1 MSNKTMVQNLI
12 LHTDVLEYR
21 DRRLAIF
28 KRVNTKQPSKLE
40 MMLTAAEQQQEAP
53 ATPQK
58 SSKLAMMLATA
69 KKQQETEPEALKL
82 PVGVIPKQ
90 QVYRLQQSKQVNA
103 KLKTRRVSMFTSQSL
118 RLCFLS
124 TDVAYYQNDY
134 DDAIHHA
141 KQHLETRKKLAPLLT
156 ATDLTLS
163 VENSSYRIGKSLD
176 KAKARVYDKFKNEGW
191 EMLCNRPR
199 VK

>member
-1 MSNKTMVQNLI
+1 MIQNLI
-12 LHTDVLEYR
+12 LHTDVLEYS

-58 SSKLAMMLATA
+58 SSKLAMMLTTA
-69 KKQQETEPEALKL
+69 KKQQETEPL

-163 VENSSYRIGKSLD
+163 VENGSYRIGKSLD

>member
-1 MSNKTMVQNLI
+1 MSNKTMIQNLI
-12 LHTDVLEYR
+12 LHTDVLEYS

-58 SSKLAMMLATA
+58 SSKLAMMLTTA
-69 KKQQETEPEALKL
+69 KKQQETEPL

-163 VENSSYRIGKSLD
+163 VENGSYRIGKSLD

>member
-1 MSNKTMVQNLI
+1 MSKVMKIDNLI
-12 LHTDVLEYR
+12 LNTDVHE
-21 DRRLAIF
+21 DKERRVAIF
-28 KRVNTKQPSKLE
+28 KRVTTEPLSELE
-40 MMLTAAEQQQEAP
+40 MLLANA
-53 ATPQK
+53 QK
-58 SSKLAMMLATA
+58 L
-69 KKQQETEPEALKL
+69 QETEPEAPKL
-82 PVGVIPKQ
+82 PVGVVSEQ
-90 QVYRLQQSKQVNA
+90 QVYKLQQSKQVNA

-118 RLCFLS
+118 KLCFLS

-141 KQHLETRKKLAPLLT
+141 KQHLETRKKLAPLLA

-163 VENSSYRIGKSLD
+163 IENRSYRIGKSID
-176 KAKARVYDKFKNEGW
+176 KAKARVYDKFKSEGW